1 MLHGLTGRR
10 TYGVLPFQHGLGIDE
25 EDGLRVSLRGAVRES
40 VVAPPVG
47 DDVLRVAVC
56 AVPLMSNFTDVDAL
70 AAEPGVVVR
79 FVDRAEELVDAD
91 LVVVPGTRGT
101 VRALRW
107 LRERGLADALARRA
121 AEGRPVLGICGGFQV
136 LGEHIEDDVESRE
149 GSVAGLGLLP
159 VRVRFARE
167 KTLARPVGEALGE
180 PVEGYEIHHGVAEV
194 AGGEAFLDGCRVGE
208 MWGTHWHGSL
218 ESDGFRR
225 RFLAGWRGRPA
236 PLRPRARTSFAALRE
251 EQLDLLGD
259 LIEEHAD
266 TDALLSLI
274 EKGAPAGLPFIAP
287 GAPVTGGPGTRPRPP
302 RPLPE
307 RSFECHHAP
316 RHQGGPVSTPYP
328 FTALVGQ
335 DDLRLAL
342 LLNAVSPAVGGVLVR
357 GEKGTAKSTAVRALS
372 ALLPEVPVVAGCRF
386 SLRPGRRRPELPR
399 RPARGGRRAARPAR
413 MVELP
418 VGASE
423 DRLVGALDIERA
435 LAEGVKAF
443 EPGLLADA
451 HRGILYVDEVNLLH
465 DHLVDL
471 LLDAAAMG
479 ASYVEREGVSVR
491 HAARFLLVGTMNPEE
506 GELRPQLLDR
516 FGLTVEVA
524 ASRETD
530 QRVEVVRRRLA
541 HDDDPEAFAGR
552 WADEEAALRDRVV
565 AARALLPQV
574 VLGDGALRQIAA
586 TCAAFEVDGMRA
598 DIVMARTATAL
609 AAWAGRTDVRSE
621 DVRQA
626 ALLALP
632 HRRRRNPFDAPGLD
646 EDKLDETLDEAR
658 EDDAPEPPGSPEPP
672 EGDDDPDGGPGGGG
686 GQPPADGGP
695 DSPGLPPQQSR
706 DQAEDRN
713 QGEGAGQED
722 APAPQAPAAGGPGEQ
737 GAVSAAEPFR
747 TRMLSVPGIG
757 EGAAGRRSRART
769 EHGRTTGSRRPRGAL
784 TKLHLAATV
793 QAAAPHQRARGRSG
807 TGLVVRR
814 DDLRQATREGRE
826 GNLVLFVVD
835 ASGSMAAR
843 QRMSAVKGAVLSLL
857 LDAYQRR
864 DKVGLVTF
872 RGSAAEVALPPTSSV
887 DAAAARLETLPTGGR
902 TPLAAGLLRAH
913 DVLRV
918 ERLRDAARR
927 PLLVVVTDGR
937 ATGGVEPVA
946 QAGRAARLFAADGV
960 ASVVVD
966 CESGYVRLGLAGQ
979 LAGELGGTA
988 VTLDELRADSIAG
1001 LVKDVQGHG
1010 NHSRKAA

>member
-1 MLHGLTGRR
+1 M
-10 TYGVLPFQHGLGIDE
+10 
-25 EDGLRVSLRGAVRES
+25 
-40 VVAPPVG
+40 
-47 DDVLRVAVC
+47 
-56 AVPLMSNFTDVDAL
+56 
-70 AAEPGVVVR
+70 
-79 FVDRAEELVDAD
+79 
-91 LVVVPGTRGT
+91 
-101 VRALRW
+101 
-107 LRERGLADALARRA
+107 
-121 AEGRPVLGICGGFQV
+121 
-136 LGEHIEDDVESRE
+136 
-149 GSVAGLGLLP
+149 
-159 VRVRFARE
+159 
-167 KTLARPVGEALGE
+167 
-180 PVEGYEIHHGVAEV
+180 
-194 AGGEAFLDGCRVGE
+194 
-208 MWGTHWHGSL
+208 
-218 ESDGFRR
+218 
-225 RFLAGWRGRPA
+225 
-236 PLRPRARTSFAALRE
+236 
-251 EQLDLLGD
+251 
-259 LIEEHAD
+259 
-266 TDALLSLI
+266 
-274 EKGAPAGLPFIAP
+274 
-287 GAPVTGGPGTRPRPP
+287 
-302 RPLPE
+302 
-307 RSFECHHAP
+307 
-316 RHQGGPVSTPYP
+316 STPYP
-328 FTALVGQ
+328 FTAIVGQ
-335 DDLRLAL
+335 DDLRLGL

-357 GEKGTAKSTAVRALS
+357 GEKGTAKSTAVRALA
-372 ALLPEVPVVAGCRF
+372 ALMPEVPVVAGCRF
-386 SLRPGRRRPELPR
+386 SCD
-399 RPARGGRRAARPAR
+399 PASPDPACPDGPHEAGTGVSRDAR

-541 HDDDPEAFAGR
+541 YDDDPAGFAAE
-552 WADEEAALRDRVV
+552 WADEEGALRARIV
-565 AARALLPQV
+565 AARALLPEV
-574 VLGDGALRQIAA
+574 RLGDGALRQIAA

-598 DIVMARTATAL
+598 DIVMARTAAAL
-609 AAWAGRTDVRSE
+609 AAWAGRTDVLAE

-646 EDKLDETLDEAR
+646 EDKLDDTLEQNSG
-658 EDDAPEPPGSPEPP
+658 E
-672 EGDDDPDGGPGGGG
+672 DDDPDPDGPGGGG
-686 GQPPADGGP
+686 RPPQGDGP
-695 DSPGLPPQQSR
+695 DTPPQPEGEAGDTPAQTVPEQGQGQQSS
-706 DQAEDRN
+706 
-713 QGEGAGQED
+713 
-722 APAPQAPAAGGPGEQ
+722 GGGEQ
-737 GAVSAAEPFR
+737 QPVRAGEPFR
-747 TRMLSVPGIG
+747 TKMLSVPGLG

-769 EHGRTTGSRRPRGAL
+769 EHGRTTGARRPQGAL

-793 QAAAPHQRARGRSG
+793 HAAAPHQRARGRSG
-807 TGLVVRR
+807 RGLVVRR

-864 DKVGLVTF
+864 DKVGLITF
-872 RGSAAEVALPPTSSV
+872 RGKDAEVVLPPTSSV
-887 DAAAARLETLPTGGR
+887 DAAAARLEMLPTGGR
-902 TPLAAGLLRAH
+902 TPVAAGLLKAH

-918 ERLRDAARR
+918 ERLRDPSRR

-937 ATGGVEPVA
+937 ATGGPEPVA
-946 QAGRAARLFAADGV
+946 LASRAARLHEVEGT

-966 CESGYVRLGLAGQ
+966 CESGPVRLGLAGS
-979 LAGELGGTA
+979 LARDLGGTA
-988 VTLDELRADSIAG
+988 VTLDDLRADSIAG
-1001 LVKDVQGHG
+1001 LVKDVQGT
-1010 NHSRKAA
+1010 SRRAA

>member
-1 MLHGLTGRR
+1 M
-10 TYGVLPFQHGLGIDE
+10 
-25 EDGLRVSLRGAVRES
+25 
-40 VVAPPVG
+40 
-47 DDVLRVAVC
+47 
-56 AVPLMSNFTDVDAL
+56 
-70 AAEPGVVVR
+70 
-79 FVDRAEELVDAD
+79 
-91 LVVVPGTRGT
+91 
-101 VRALRW
+101 
-107 LRERGLADALARRA
+107 
-121 AEGRPVLGICGGFQV
+121 
-136 LGEHIEDDVESRE
+136 
-149 GSVAGLGLLP
+149 
-159 VRVRFARE
+159 
-167 KTLARPVGEALGE
+167 
-180 PVEGYEIHHGVAEV
+180 
-194 AGGEAFLDGCRVGE
+194 
-208 MWGTHWHGSL
+208 
-218 ESDGFRR
+218 
-225 RFLAGWRGRPA
+225 
-236 PLRPRARTSFAALRE
+236 
-251 EQLDLLGD
+251 
-259 LIEEHAD
+259 
-266 TDALLSLI
+266 
-274 EKGAPAGLPFIAP
+274 
-287 GAPVTGGPGTRPRPP
+287 
-302 RPLPE
+302 
-307 RSFECHHAP
+307 
-316 RHQGGPVSTPYP
+316 
-328 FTALVGQ
+328 
-335 DDLRLAL
+335 RLAL

-372 ALLPEVPVVAGCRF
+372 ALLPEVPVVPGCRF
-386 SLRPGRRRPELPR
+386 SCDPASPDPGCPDGPHET
-399 RPARGGRRAARPAR
+399 GGGAERPAR

-435 LAEGVKAF
+435 LSEGVKAF
-443 EPGLLADA
+443 EPGLLAEA

-524 ASRETD
+524 ASREPD
-530 QRVEVVRRRLA
+530 QRVEVVKRRLA
-541 HDDDPEAFAGR
+541 YDDDPAAFAAR
-552 WADEEAALRDRVV
+552 WADEEAAVRARIV
-565 AARALLPQV
+565 AARELLPSV
-574 VLGDGALRQIAA
+574 RLGDGALRQIAA

-609 AAWAGRTDVRSE
+609 AAWAGRTDVLAE

-646 EDKLDETLDEAR
+646 EDKLDETLEEFGGSDDE
-658 EDDAPEPPGSPEPP
+658 
-672 EGDDDPDGGPGGGG
+672 DPDPDPGPDGPGGGG
-686 GQPPADGGP
+686 GQPEPDDAPQGDG
-695 DSPGLPPQQSR
+695 DSAARPEAGENGQPQPS
-706 DQAEDRN
+706 
-713 QGEGAGQED
+713 GAG
-722 APAPQAPAAGGPGEQ
+722 EQ
-737 GAVSAAEPFR
+737 SAVRASEPFR
-747 TRMLSVPGIG
+747 TKVLSVPGIG

-769 EHGRTTGSRRPRGAL
+769 EHGRTTGARRPRGAL

-807 TGLVVRR
+807 PGLVVRR

-872 RGSAAEVALPPTSSV
+872 RGTGADVALPPTSSV

-918 ERLRDAARR
+918 ERLRDPARR
-927 PLLVVVTDGR
+927 PLVVLVTDGR
-937 ATGGVEPVA
+937 ATGGPEPVA
-946 QAGRAARLFAADGV
+946 LAGRAARLFAADGV

-966 CESGYVRLGLAGQ
+966 CESGPVRLGLAGQ

-1001 LVKDVQGHG
+1001 LVKDVQ
-1010 NHSRKAA
+1010 RRAA

>member
-1 MLHGLTGRR
+1 M
-10 TYGVLPFQHGLGIDE
+10 
-25 EDGLRVSLRGAVRES
+25 
-40 VVAPPVG
+40 
-47 DDVLRVAVC
+47 
-56 AVPLMSNFTDVDAL
+56 
-70 AAEPGVVVR
+70 
-79 FVDRAEELVDAD
+79 
-91 LVVVPGTRGT
+91 
-101 VRALRW
+101 
-107 LRERGLADALARRA
+107 
-121 AEGRPVLGICGGFQV
+121 
-136 LGEHIEDDVESRE
+136 
-149 GSVAGLGLLP
+149 
-159 VRVRFARE
+159 
-167 KTLARPVGEALGE
+167 
-180 PVEGYEIHHGVAEV
+180 
-194 AGGEAFLDGCRVGE
+194 
-208 MWGTHWHGSL
+208 
-218 ESDGFRR
+218 
-225 RFLAGWRGRPA
+225 
-236 PLRPRARTSFAALRE
+236 
-251 EQLDLLGD
+251 
-259 LIEEHAD
+259 
-266 TDALLSLI
+266 
-274 EKGAPAGLPFIAP
+274 
-287 GAPVTGGPGTRPRPP
+287 
-302 RPLPE
+302 
-307 RSFECHHAP
+307 
-316 RHQGGPVSTPYP
+316 STPFP
-328 FTALVGQ
+328 FTAVVGQ

-372 ALLPEVPVVAGCRF
+372 ALLPAVDVVAGCRF
-386 SLRPGRRRPELPR
+386 SCDPAAPDPACPDGPHNPPGAFES
-399 RPARGGRRAARPAR
+399 RPAR

-524 ASRETD
+524 ASREPD

-541 HDDDPEAFAGR
+541 YDDDPAGFATR
-552 WADEEAALRDRVV
+552 WAGEEAAVRQRIV
-565 AARALLPQV
+565 AARELLPSV
-574 VLGDGALRQIAA
+574 RLGDGALRQIAA

-609 AAWAGRTDVRSE
+609 AAWAGRTEVLAE

-646 EDKLDETLDEAR
+646 EDRLDQTLEEFSGEDES
-658 EDDAPEPPGSPEPP
+658 E
-672 EGDDDPDGGPGGGG
+672 DDPDPDGPGGGG
-686 GQPPADGGP
+686 GQPRPDEGPQGDGGTDGAARP
-695 DSPGLPPQQSR
+695 E
-706 DQAEDRN
+706 A
-713 QGEGAGQED
+713 GEGDGVPRQAGGGQ
-722 APAPQAPAAGGPGEQ
+722 QAP
-737 GAVSAAEPFR
+737 VRAAEPFR
-747 TRMLSVPGIG
+747 TKVLSVPGIG

-769 EHGRTTGSRRPRGAL
+769 EHGRTTGARRPRGAL

-807 TGLVVRR
+807 PGLVIRR

-843 QRMSAVKGAVLSLL
+843 QRMTAVKGAVLSLL

-872 RGSAAEVALPPTSSV
+872 RGSAADVALPPTSSV
-887 DAAAARLETLPTGGR
+887 DAAAARLESLPTGGR
-902 TPLAAGLLRAH
+902 TPLAAGLLKAH

-918 ERLRDAARR
+918 ERLRDPARR
-927 PLLVVVTDGR
+927 ALVVLVTDGR
-937 ATGGVEPVA
+937 ATGGPEPVA
-946 QAGRAARLFAADGV
+946 LAGRAARLFAADGV

-966 CESGYVRLGLAGQ
+966 CESGPVRLGLAGQ

-1001 LVKDVQGHG
+1001 LVKDVQGR
-1010 NHSRKAA
+1010 SRRAA

>member
-1 MLHGLTGRR
+1 M
-10 TYGVLPFQHGLGIDE
+10 
-25 EDGLRVSLRGAVRES
+25 
-40 VVAPPVG
+40 
-47 DDVLRVAVC
+47 
-56 AVPLMSNFTDVDAL
+56 
-70 AAEPGVVVR
+70 
-79 FVDRAEELVDAD
+79 
-91 LVVVPGTRGT
+91 
-101 VRALRW
+101 
-107 LRERGLADALARRA
+107 
-121 AEGRPVLGICGGFQV
+121 
-136 LGEHIEDDVESRE
+136 
-149 GSVAGLGLLP
+149 
-159 VRVRFARE
+159 
-167 KTLARPVGEALGE
+167 
-180 PVEGYEIHHGVAEV
+180 
-194 AGGEAFLDGCRVGE
+194 
-208 MWGTHWHGSL
+208 
-218 ESDGFRR
+218 
-225 RFLAGWRGRPA
+225 
-236 PLRPRARTSFAALRE
+236 
-251 EQLDLLGD
+251 
-259 LIEEHAD
+259 
-266 TDALLSLI
+266 
-274 EKGAPAGLPFIAP
+274 
-287 GAPVTGGPGTRPRPP
+287 
-302 RPLPE
+302 
-307 RSFECHHAP
+307 
-316 RHQGGPVSTPYP
+316 STPYP
-328 FTALVGQ
+328 FTAVVGQ
-335 DDLRLAL
+335 TDLRLAL

-372 ALLPEVPVVAGCRF
+372 ALLPQVEVVPGCRF
-386 SLRPGRRRPELPR
+386 SCAPVAPDPDCPDGPHGGGPG
-399 RPARGGRRAARPAR
+399 GARPAR

-465 DHLVDL
+465 DHLVDV

-524 ASRETD
+524 ASREPA

-541 HDDDPEAFAGR
+541 YEDDPAGFAAR
-552 WADEEAALRDRVV
+552 WSGDESEVRARVV

-574 VLGDGALRQIAA
+574 RLGDNALLQIAA

-609 AAWAGRTDVRSE
+609 AAWAGRTTVLKE

-646 EDKLDETLDEAR
+646 EDKLDEILDRFPDE
-658 EDDAPEPPGSPEPP
+658 EPQDEPDPEPEPDPGTDPEP
-672 EGDDDPDGGPGGGG
+672 DPDGGPENPQGPDDGGGPDGGGG
-686 GQPPADGGP
+686 VPPQGGGPQDAQPPAEP
-695 DSPGLPPQQSR
+695 
-706 DQAEDRN
+706 AEAPAEAP
-713 QGEGAGQED
+713 EGAPQS
-722 APAPQAPAAGGPGEQ
+722 PAQDAGGPEQ
-737 GAVSAAEPFR
+737 AAVRAAEPFR
-747 TRMLSVPGIG
+747 TKMLSVPGLG

-769 EHGRTTGSRRPRGAL
+769 AHGRTTGAQRPRGQL

-793 QAAAPHQRARGRSG
+793 HAAAPHQKARGRAG
-807 TGLVVRR
+807 RGLVIRK

-872 RGSAAEVALPPTSSV
+872 RGAAAELALPPTSSV
-887 DAAAARLETLPTGGR
+887 DAAAARLEKLPTGGR
-902 TPLAAGLLRAH
+902 TPLGSGLLKARE
-913 DVLRV
+913 VLRI
-918 ERLRDAARR
+918 ERLRDPSRR

-937 ATGGVEPVA
+937 ATSAGAVGGDPRELTA
-946 QAGRAARLFAADGV
+946 RSARLLAADGV
-960 ASVVVD
+960 TSVVVD
-966 CESGYVRLGLAGQ
+966 CESGPVRLGLAGV
-979 LAGELGGTA
+979 LAADLGGPA
-988 VTLDELRADSIAG
+988 VTLDGLRADSLAG
-1001 LVKDVQGHG
+1001 LVKDVRTAVTTPATHTT
-1010 NHSRKAA
+1010 RRAA

>member
-1 MLHGLTGRR
+1 MT
-10 TYGVLPFQHGLGIDE
+10 TPF
-25 EDGLRVSLRGAVRES
+25 
-40 VVAPPVG
+40 
-47 DDVLRVAVC
+47 
-56 AVPLMSNFTDVDAL
+56 
-70 AAEPGVVVR
+70 
-79 FVDRAEELVDAD
+79 
-91 LVVVPGTRGT
+91 
-101 VRALRW
+101 
-107 LRERGLADALARRA
+107 
-121 AEGRPVLGICGGFQV
+121 
-136 LGEHIEDDVESRE
+136 
-149 GSVAGLGLLP
+149 
-159 VRVRFARE
+159 
-167 KTLARPVGEALGE
+167 
-180 PVEGYEIHHGVAEV
+180 
-194 AGGEAFLDGCRVGE
+194 
-208 MWGTHWHGSL
+208 
-218 ESDGFRR
+218 
-225 RFLAGWRGRPA
+225 
-236 PLRPRARTSFAALRE
+236 
-251 EQLDLLGD
+251 
-259 LIEEHAD
+259 
-266 TDALLSLI
+266 
-274 EKGAPAGLPFIAP
+274 
-287 GAPVTGGPGTRPRPP
+287 
-302 RPLPE
+302 
-307 RSFECHHAP
+307 
-316 RHQGGPVSTPYP
+316 P
-328 FTALVGQ
+328 FTAVVGQ

-372 ALLPEVPVVAGCRF
+372 ALLPEVAVVPGCRF
-386 SLRPGRRRPELPR
+386 SCDPAAPDPACPDGPHERGPGVE
-399 RPARGGRRAARPAR
+399 RPAR

-479 ASYVEREGVSVR
+479 SSYVEREGVSVR

-516 FGLTVEVA
+516 FGLTVEVT
-524 ASRETD
+524 ASREPD

-541 HDDDPEAFAGR
+541 YDDDPDGFAAR
-552 WADEEAALRDRVV
+552 WAAEEAAVRQRIA
-565 AARALLPQV
+565 AARELLPQV
-574 VLGDGALRQIAA
+574 RLGDGALRQIAA

-609 AAWAGRTDVRSE
+609 AAWAGRTDVLAE

-646 EDKLDETLDEAR
+646 EDKLDETLERSAGQDG
-658 EDDAPEPPGSPEPP
+658 DGD
-672 EGDDDPDGGPGGGG
+672 GDDDPGPGGPGGGG
-686 GQPPADGGP
+686 RPEPEDGPQGGGDTAARPEDGEGGQPQPSGAP
-695 DSPGLPPQQSR
+695 EQSPVR
-706 DQAEDRN
+706 
-713 QGEGAGQED
+713 
-722 APAPQAPAAGGPGEQ
+722 
-737 GAVSAAEPFR
+737 AAEPFR
-747 TRMLSVPGIG
+747 AKALSVPGIG

-769 EHGRTTGSRRPRGAL
+769 EHGRTTGARRPRGTL

-793 QAAAPHQRARGRSG
+793 RAAAPHQRARGRSG
-807 TGLVVRR
+807 PGLVIRR
-814 DDLRQATREGRE
+814 DDLRQAVREGRE

-872 RGSAAEVALPPTSSV
+872 RGAGAEVALPPTSSV
-887 DAAAARLETLPTGGR
+887 DAAAARLESLPTGGR
-902 TPLAAGLLRAH
+902 TPLAAGLLKAH
-913 DVLRV
+913 EVLRV
-918 ERLRDAARR
+918 ERLRDPARR
-927 PLLVVVTDGR
+927 ALLVVVTDGR
-937 ATGGVEPVA
+937 ATGGPEPVA
-946 QAGRAARLFAADGV
+946 LAGRAARLFAAESV

-966 CESGYVRLGLAGQ
+966 CESGPVRLGLAGR

-1001 LVKDVQGHG
+1001 LVRDVRET
-1010 NHSRKAA
+1010 SRRAA

>member
-1 MLHGLTGRR
+1 M
-10 TYGVLPFQHGLGIDE
+10 
-25 EDGLRVSLRGAVRES
+25 
-40 VVAPPVG
+40 
-47 DDVLRVAVC
+47 
-56 AVPLMSNFTDVDAL
+56 
-70 AAEPGVVVR
+70 
-79 FVDRAEELVDAD
+79 
-91 LVVVPGTRGT
+91 
-101 VRALRW
+101 
-107 LRERGLADALARRA
+107 
-121 AEGRPVLGICGGFQV
+121 
-136 LGEHIEDDVESRE
+136 
-149 GSVAGLGLLP
+149 
-159 VRVRFARE
+159 
-167 KTLARPVGEALGE
+167 
-180 PVEGYEIHHGVAEV
+180 
-194 AGGEAFLDGCRVGE
+194 
-208 MWGTHWHGSL
+208 
-218 ESDGFRR
+218 
-225 RFLAGWRGRPA
+225 
-236 PLRPRARTSFAALRE
+236 
-251 EQLDLLGD
+251 
-259 LIEEHAD
+259 
-266 TDALLSLI
+266 
-274 EKGAPAGLPFIAP
+274 
-287 GAPVTGGPGTRPRPP
+287 
-302 RPLPE
+302 
-307 RSFECHHAP
+307 
-316 RHQGGPVSTPYP
+316 STPFP
-328 FTALVGQ
+328 FTAVVGQ

-372 ALLPEVPVVAGCRF
+372 VLMPTLNVVAGCRF
-386 SLRPGRRRPELPR
+386 SCDPDSPDPACPDGPHEPGAFET
-399 RPARGGRRAARPAR
+399 RPART
-413 MVELP
+413 VELP

-524 ASRETD
+524 ASREPD

-541 HDDDPEAFAGR
+541 YDDDPAAFAAR
-552 WADEEAALRDRVV
+552 WADEEAAVRARIV
-565 AARALLPQV
+565 AARALLPSV
-574 VLGDGALRQIAA
+574 RLGDGALRQIAA

-609 AAWAGRTDVRSE
+609 AAWAGRKDVLAE

-646 EDKLDETLDEAR
+646 EDKLDDTLEQFGGQ
-658 EDDAPEPPGSPEPP
+658 DDTAPGRHDDLSDDDR
-672 EGDDDPDGGPGGGG
+672 GDDGPDDDGPGGGG
-686 GQPPADGGP
+686 GRPAPEAGPDGGDTGARP
-695 DSPGLPPQQSR
+695 
-706 DQAEDRN
+706 E
-713 QGEGAGQED
+713 AGQDGE
-722 APAPQAPAAGGPGEQ
+722 PQPS
-737 GAVSAAEPFR
+737 GASERSAVRAAEPFR
-747 TRMLSVPGIG
+747 TKVLSVPGIG

-769 EHGRTTGSRRPRGAL
+769 EHGRTTGARRPRGAL

-807 TGLVVRR
+807 PGLVVRR

-872 RGSAAEVALPPTSSV
+872 RGAGAELALPPTSSV
-887 DAAAARLETLPTGGR
+887 DAAAVRLESLPTGGR
-902 TPLAAGLLRAH
+902 TPLAAGLLKAH

-918 ERLRDAARR
+918 ERLRDPARR
-927 PLLVVVTDGR
+927 ALVVVVTDGR
-937 ATGGVEPVA
+937 ATGGPEPVA
-946 QAGRAARLFAADGV
+946 LAGRAARLFAADGV
-960 ASVVVD
+960 ACVVVD
-966 CESGYVRLGLAGQ
+966 CESGPVRLGLAGQ
-979 LAGELGGTA
+979 LAGELGGAA
-988 VTLDELRADSIAG
+988 VTLEELRADSIAG
-1001 LVKDVQGHG
+1001 LVKDVQGT
-1010 NHSRKAA
+1010 SRRAA

>member
-1 MLHGLTGRR
+1 MT
-10 TYGVLPFQHGLGIDE
+10 TPF
-25 EDGLRVSLRGAVRES
+25 
-40 VVAPPVG
+40 
-47 DDVLRVAVC
+47 
-56 AVPLMSNFTDVDAL
+56 
-70 AAEPGVVVR
+70 
-79 FVDRAEELVDAD
+79 
-91 LVVVPGTRGT
+91 
-101 VRALRW
+101 
-107 LRERGLADALARRA
+107 
-121 AEGRPVLGICGGFQV
+121 
-136 LGEHIEDDVESRE
+136 
-149 GSVAGLGLLP
+149 
-159 VRVRFARE
+159 
-167 KTLARPVGEALGE
+167 
-180 PVEGYEIHHGVAEV
+180 
-194 AGGEAFLDGCRVGE
+194 
-208 MWGTHWHGSL
+208 
-218 ESDGFRR
+218 
-225 RFLAGWRGRPA
+225 
-236 PLRPRARTSFAALRE
+236 
-251 EQLDLLGD
+251 
-259 LIEEHAD
+259 
-266 TDALLSLI
+266 
-274 EKGAPAGLPFIAP
+274 
-287 GAPVTGGPGTRPRPP
+287 
-302 RPLPE
+302 
-307 RSFECHHAP
+307 
-316 RHQGGPVSTPYP
+316 P
-328 FTALVGQ
+328 FTAVVGQ

-372 ALLPEVPVVAGCRF
+372 ALMPALDVVSGCRF
-386 SLRPGRRRPELPR
+386 SCDPAAPDPGCPDGPHETG
-399 RPARGGRRAARPAR
+399 ASETRPAR

-524 ASRETD
+524 ASREPD

-541 HDDDPEAFAGR
+541 YDDDPAGFSAR
-552 WADEEAALRDRVV
+552 WADEEAAVRERIT
-565 AARALLPQV
+565 AARELLPSV
-574 VLGDGALRQIAA
+574 RLGDGALRQIAA

-609 AAWAGRTDVRSE
+609 AAWAGRTDVLAE

-646 EDKLDETLDEAR
+646 EDRLDRTLEEFAGDDE
-658 EDDAPEPPGSPEPP
+658 DPEP
-672 EGDDDPDGGPGGGG
+672 DPDTDPDTDPGGPDDGGGG
-686 GQPPADGGP
+686 GGPAPDAGGP
-695 DSPGLPPQQSR
+695 DDAAGADAGAPPEAGAGGQPEDSPG
-706 DQAEDRN
+706 A
-713 QGEGAGQED
+713 GAGS
-722 APAPQAPAAGGPGEQ
+722 GERS
-737 GAVSAAEPFR
+737 AVRAAEPFR
-747 TRMLSVPGIG
+747 TKVLSVPGIG

-769 EHGRTTGSRRPRGAL
+769 EHGRTTGARRPRGAL

-793 QAAAPHQRARGRSG
+793 LAAAPHQRARGRSG
-807 TGLVVRR
+807 RGLVVRR

-826 GNLVLFVVD
+826 GNLVLFAVD

-887 DAAAARLETLPTGGR
+887 DAAAVRLESLPTGGR

-918 ERLRDAARR
+918 ERLRDPARR
-927 PLLVVVTDGR
+927 ALLVVVTDGR
-937 ATGGVEPVA
+937 ATGGPDPVA
-946 QAGRAARLFAADGV
+946 LAGRAARLFAAEGV

-966 CESGYVRLGLAGQ
+966 CESGPVRLGLAGR

-988 VTLDELRADSIAG
+988 VTLDELRAESIAG
-1001 LVKDVQGHG
+1001 LVRDVQGASVAPSAST
-1010 NHSRKAA
+1010 SRRAA

>member
-1 MLHGLTGRR
+1 MT
-10 TYGVLPFQHGLGIDE
+10 TPF
-25 EDGLRVSLRGAVRES
+25 
-40 VVAPPVG
+40 
-47 DDVLRVAVC
+47 
-56 AVPLMSNFTDVDAL
+56 
-70 AAEPGVVVR
+70 
-79 FVDRAEELVDAD
+79 
-91 LVVVPGTRGT
+91 
-101 VRALRW
+101 
-107 LRERGLADALARRA
+107 
-121 AEGRPVLGICGGFQV
+121 
-136 LGEHIEDDVESRE
+136 
-149 GSVAGLGLLP
+149 
-159 VRVRFARE
+159 
-167 KTLARPVGEALGE
+167 
-180 PVEGYEIHHGVAEV
+180 
-194 AGGEAFLDGCRVGE
+194 
-208 MWGTHWHGSL
+208 
-218 ESDGFRR
+218 
-225 RFLAGWRGRPA
+225 
-236 PLRPRARTSFAALRE
+236 
-251 EQLDLLGD
+251 
-259 LIEEHAD
+259 
-266 TDALLSLI
+266 
-274 EKGAPAGLPFIAP
+274 
-287 GAPVTGGPGTRPRPP
+287 
-302 RPLPE
+302 
-307 RSFECHHAP
+307 
-316 RHQGGPVSTPYP
+316 P
-328 FTALVGQ
+328 FTAVVGQ

-372 ALLPEVPVVAGCRF
+372 ALLPAVAVVPGCRF
-386 SLRPGRRRPELPR
+386 SCDPAAPDPACPDGPHEPG
-399 RPARGGRRAARPAR
+399 GGADRPAR

-524 ASRETD
+524 ASREPE

-541 HDDDPEAFAGR
+541 YDDDPDGFAAR
-552 WADEEAALRDRVV
+552 WAEEETAVRQRIV
-565 AARALLPQV
+565 AARRLLPGV
-574 VLGDGALRQIAA
+574 RLGDGALRQIAA

-609 AAWAGRTDVRSE
+609 AAWAGRTDVLAE

-646 EDKLDETLDEAR
+646 EDKLDDTLEQYA
-658 EDDAPEPPGSPEPP
+658 
-672 EGDDDPDGGPGGGG
+672 GDDDGGDDPDPDGPGGGG
-686 GQPPADGGP
+686 GGGP
-695 DSPGLPPQQSR
+695 RPDDGRQGGGDTAARPE
-706 DQAEDRN
+706 A
-713 QGEGAGQED
+713 GEGGE
-722 APAPQAPAAGGPGEQ
+722 PQASGAREQAAAP
-737 GAVSAAEPFR
+737 AAEPFR
-747 TRMLSVPGIG
+747 TRALSVPGIG

-769 EHGRTTGSRRPRGAL
+769 EHGRTTGARRPRGTL

-807 TGLVVRR
+807 PGLVIRR

-843 QRMSAVKGAVLSLL
+843 QRMGAVKGAVLSLL

-872 RGSAAEVALPPTSSV
+872 RGAAAEVALPPTSSV
-887 DAAAARLETLPTGGR
+887 DAAAARLGSLPTGGR

-913 DVLRV
+913 EVLRV
-918 ERLRDAARR
+918 ERLRDPARR
-927 PLLVVVTDGR
+927 ALVVVVTDGR
-937 ATGGVEPVA
+937 ATGGREPVA

-966 CESGYVRLGLAGQ
+966 CESGPVRLGLAGQ

-988 VTLDELRADSIAG
+988 VTLDGLRADSIAG
-1001 LVKDVQGHG
+1001 LVRDVQGTQRTPG
-1010 NHSRKAA
+1010 RAA

>member
-1 MLHGLTGRR
+1 MT
-10 TYGVLPFQHGLGIDE
+10 TPF
-25 EDGLRVSLRGAVRES
+25 
-40 VVAPPVG
+40 
-47 DDVLRVAVC
+47 
-56 AVPLMSNFTDVDAL
+56 
-70 AAEPGVVVR
+70 
-79 FVDRAEELVDAD
+79 
-91 LVVVPGTRGT
+91 
-101 VRALRW
+101 
-107 LRERGLADALARRA
+107 
-121 AEGRPVLGICGGFQV
+121 
-136 LGEHIEDDVESRE
+136 
-149 GSVAGLGLLP
+149 
-159 VRVRFARE
+159 
-167 KTLARPVGEALGE
+167 
-180 PVEGYEIHHGVAEV
+180 
-194 AGGEAFLDGCRVGE
+194 
-208 MWGTHWHGSL
+208 
-218 ESDGFRR
+218 
-225 RFLAGWRGRPA
+225 
-236 PLRPRARTSFAALRE
+236 
-251 EQLDLLGD
+251 
-259 LIEEHAD
+259 
-266 TDALLSLI
+266 
-274 EKGAPAGLPFIAP
+274 
-287 GAPVTGGPGTRPRPP
+287 
-302 RPLPE
+302 
-307 RSFECHHAP
+307 
-316 RHQGGPVSTPYP
+316 P
-328 FTALVGQ
+328 FTAVVGQ

-372 ALLPEVPVVAGCRF
+372 ALLPEVAVVPGCRF
-386 SLRPGRRRPELPR
+386 SCDPAAPDPSCPDGPHEPG
-399 RPARGGRRAARPAR
+399 AGTARPSR

-443 EPGLLADA
+443 EPGLLAGA

-524 ASRETD
+524 ASREPD

-541 HDDDPEAFAGR
+541 YDDDPAGFAAR
-552 WADEEAALRDRVV
+552 WAAEESSVRQRIV
-565 AARALLPQV
+565 AARELLPQV
-574 VLGDGALRQIAA
+574 RLGEGALRQIAA

-609 AAWAGRTDVRSE
+609 AAWAGRTDVLAE

-646 EDKLDETLDEAR
+646 EDKLDETLEQYSG
-658 EDDAPEPPGSPEPP
+658 DDGDA
-672 EGDDDPDGGPGGGG
+672 DDDPDPGGPGGGG
-686 GQPPADGGP
+686 GQPAP
-695 DSPGLPPQQSR
+695 DSGP
-706 DQAEDRN
+706 
-713 QGEGAGQED
+713 QGEGGGAAQPEAGEGGQ
-722 APAPQAPAAGGPGEQ
+722 PQPSGSGEQPAAR
-737 GAVSAAEPFR
+737 AAEPFR
-747 TRMLSVPGIG
+747 TKVLSVPGIG

-784 TKLHLAATV
+784 TRLHLAATV

-807 TGLVVRR
+807 PGLVIRR

-843 QRMSAVKGAVLSLL
+843 QRMGAVKGAVLSLL

-872 RGSAAEVALPPTSSV
+872 RGAGADVALPPTSSV
-887 DAAAARLETLPTGGR
+887 DAAAVRLESLPTGGR
-902 TPLAAGLLRAH
+902 TPLAAGLLKAH
-913 DVLRV
+913 EVLRV
-918 ERLRDAARR
+918 ERLRDPARR
-927 PLLVVVTDGR
+927 ALVVVVTDGR
-937 ATGGVEPVA
+937 ATGGPEPVA
-946 QAGRAARLFAADGV
+946 LAGRAARLFAAGGV

-966 CESGYVRLGLAGQ
+966 CESGPVRLGLAGQ

-1001 LVKDVQGHG
+1001 LVRDVQGT
-1010 NHSRKAA
+1010 SRRAA

>member
-1 MLHGLTGRR
+1 MT
-10 TYGVLPFQHGLGIDE
+10 TPF
-25 EDGLRVSLRGAVRES
+25 
-40 VVAPPVG
+40 
-47 DDVLRVAVC
+47 
-56 AVPLMSNFTDVDAL
+56 
-70 AAEPGVVVR
+70 
-79 FVDRAEELVDAD
+79 
-91 LVVVPGTRGT
+91 
-101 VRALRW
+101 
-107 LRERGLADALARRA
+107 
-121 AEGRPVLGICGGFQV
+121 
-136 LGEHIEDDVESRE
+136 
-149 GSVAGLGLLP
+149 
-159 VRVRFARE
+159 
-167 KTLARPVGEALGE
+167 
-180 PVEGYEIHHGVAEV
+180 
-194 AGGEAFLDGCRVGE
+194 
-208 MWGTHWHGSL
+208 
-218 ESDGFRR
+218 
-225 RFLAGWRGRPA
+225 
-236 PLRPRARTSFAALRE
+236 
-251 EQLDLLGD
+251 
-259 LIEEHAD
+259 
-266 TDALLSLI
+266 
-274 EKGAPAGLPFIAP
+274 
-287 GAPVTGGPGTRPRPP
+287 
-302 RPLPE
+302 
-307 RSFECHHAP
+307 
-316 RHQGGPVSTPYP
+316 P
-328 FTALVGQ
+328 FTAVVGQ

-372 ALLPEVPVVAGCRF
+372 ALLPAVAVVPGCRF
-386 SLRPGRRRPELPR
+386 SCD
-399 RPARGGRRAARPAR
+399 PAAPDPQCPDGPHEAGGGTERAAR

-491 HAARFLLVGTMNPEE
+491 HAAKFLLVGTMNPEE

-524 ASRETD
+524 ASREPD

-541 HDDDPEAFAGR
+541 YDDDPAAFAAK
-552 WADEEAALRDRVV
+552 WAQEEAAVRQRIV
-565 AARALLPQV
+565 AARELLPQV
-574 VLGDGALRQIAA
+574 RLGDAALRQIAA

-609 AAWAGRTDVRSE
+609 AAWAGRTDVLAE

-646 EDKLDETLDEAR
+646 EDKLDETLEQYSG
-658 EDDAPEPPGSPEPP
+658 DD
-672 EGDDDPDGGPGGGG
+672 GDDDPDPDGPGGGG
-686 GQPPADGGP
+686 QPAPDSGPQGDGGEAARPEAGEGGQP
-695 DSPGLPPQQSR
+695 
-706 DQAEDRN
+706 QAS
-713 QGEGAGQED
+713 GAG
-722 APAPQAPAAGGPGEQ
+722 EQ
-737 GAVSAAEPFR
+737 SAARATEPFR
-747 TRMLSVPGIG
+747 TKALTVPGIG

-769 EHGRTTGSRRPRGAL
+769 EHGRTTGARRPQGTL

-793 QAAAPHQRARGRSG
+793 QAAAPYQRARGRSG
-807 TGLVVRR
+807 PGLVVRR

-843 QRMSAVKGAVLSLL
+843 QRMGAVKGAVLSLL

-872 RGSAAEVALPPTSSV
+872 RGTSAEVALPPTSSV
-887 DAAAARLETLPTGGR
+887 DAAAARLESLPTGGR
-902 TPLAAGLLRAH
+902 TPLAAGLLKAH
-913 DVLRV
+913 EVLRV
-918 ERLRDAARR
+918 ERLRDPARR
-927 PLLVVVTDGR
+927 PLVVVVTDGR
-937 ATGGVEPVA
+937 ATGGPEPVLLA
-946 QAGRAARLFAADGV
+946 SRAAGLFAAEGA

-966 CESGYVRLGLAGQ
+966 CESGPVRLGLAGR
-979 LAGELGGTA
+979 LAADLGGTA

-1001 LVKDVQGHG
+1001 LVKGIQG
-1010 NHSRKAA
+1010 RRAA

>member
-1 MLHGLTGRR
+1 
-10 TYGVLPFQHGLGIDE
+10 
-25 EDGLRVSLRGAVRES
+25 
-40 VVAPPVG
+40 
-47 DDVLRVAVC
+47 
-56 AVPLMSNFTDVDAL
+56 MS
-70 AAEPGVVVR
+70 
-79 FVDRAEELVDAD
+79 
-91 LVVVPGTRGT
+91 TR
-101 VRALRW
+101 
-107 LRERGLADALARRA
+107 
-121 AEGRPVLGICGGFQV
+121 
-136 LGEHIEDDVESRE
+136 
-149 GSVAGLGLLP
+149 
-159 VRVRFARE
+159 
-167 KTLARPVGEALGE
+167 
-180 PVEGYEIHHGVAEV
+180 
-194 AGGEAFLDGCRVGE
+194 
-208 MWGTHWHGSL
+208 
-218 ESDGFRR
+218 
-225 RFLAGWRGRPA
+225 
-236 PLRPRARTSFAALRE
+236 
-251 EQLDLLGD
+251 
-259 LIEEHAD
+259 
-266 TDALLSLI
+266 
-274 EKGAPAGLPFIAP
+274 
-287 GAPVTGGPGTRPRPP
+287 
-302 RPLPE
+302 
-307 RSFECHHAP
+307 
-316 RHQGGPVSTPYP
+316 YP
-328 FTALVGQ
+328 FTAVVGM

-357 GEKGTAKSTAVRALS
+357 GEKGTAKSTAVRAL
-372 ALLPEVPVVAGCRF
+372 ADLLPEVAVVAGCRF
-386 SLRPGRRRPELPR
+386 SCDPAAPDAQCPDGPHESGPGT
-399 RPARGGRRAARPAR
+399 ARAAR

-435 LAEGVKAF
+435 LGEGVKAF

-465 DHLVDL
+465 DHLIDL

-479 ASYVEREGVSVR
+479 SSYVEREGVSVR

-524 ASRETD
+524 ASREPE

-541 HDDDPEAFAGR
+541 YDDDPAAFAAR
-552 WADEEAALRDRVV
+552 WADEEGALRERIV
-565 AARALLPQV
+565 AARELLPSV
-574 VLGDGALRQIAA
+574 SLGDAVLLQIAA

-609 AAWAGRTDVRSE
+609 AAWAGRTEVTSE

-646 EDKLDETLDEAR
+646 QDKLDETLEQFQD
-658 EDDAPEPPGSPEPP
+658 
-672 EGDDDPDGGPGGGG
+672 EGDDDPDPGPEGPGGGG
-686 GQPPADGGP
+686 GGGGVPPQGDSPESPAESPEPSESSDAVEPPA
-695 DSPGLPPQQSR
+695 S
-706 DQAEDRN
+706 
-713 QGEGAGQED
+713 
-722 APAPQAPAAGGPGEQ
+722 PAPSGPGERA
-737 GAVSAAEPFR
+737 AVKAAEPFR
-747 TRMLSVPGIG
+747 TKMLSVPGLG

-769 EHGRTTGSRRPRGAL
+769 DHGRTTGSRRPQGAL
-784 TKLHLAATV
+784 TKLHLTATV

-807 TGLVVRR
+807 RGLVVRR

-864 DKVGLVTF
+864 DKVGLITF
-872 RGSAAEVALPPTSSV
+872 RGKDAELALPPTSSV

-902 TPLAAGLLRAH
+902 TPLAAGLLKAH

-918 ERLRDAARR
+918 ERLRDPSRR

-937 ATGGVEPVA
+937 ATGGPEPVA
-946 QAGRAARLFAADGV
+946 LGARAARLHAAEGT

-966 CESGYVRLGLAGQ
+966 CESGMVRLGLAGE
-979 LAGELGGTA
+979 LARELGGTA

-1001 LVKDVQGHG
+1001 LVKDATGT
-1010 NHSRKAA
+1010 SRRAA

>member
-1 MLHGLTGRR
+1 M
-10 TYGVLPFQHGLGIDE
+10 
-25 EDGLRVSLRGAVRES
+25 
-40 VVAPPVG
+40 
-47 DDVLRVAVC
+47 
-56 AVPLMSNFTDVDAL
+56 
-70 AAEPGVVVR
+70 
-79 FVDRAEELVDAD
+79 
-91 LVVVPGTRGT
+91 
-101 VRALRW
+101 
-107 LRERGLADALARRA
+107 
-121 AEGRPVLGICGGFQV
+121 
-136 LGEHIEDDVESRE
+136 
-149 GSVAGLGLLP
+149 
-159 VRVRFARE
+159 
-167 KTLARPVGEALGE
+167 
-180 PVEGYEIHHGVAEV
+180 
-194 AGGEAFLDGCRVGE
+194 
-208 MWGTHWHGSL
+208 
-218 ESDGFRR
+218 
-225 RFLAGWRGRPA
+225 
-236 PLRPRARTSFAALRE
+236 
-251 EQLDLLGD
+251 
-259 LIEEHAD
+259 
-266 TDALLSLI
+266 
-274 EKGAPAGLPFIAP
+274 
-287 GAPVTGGPGTRPRPP
+287 
-302 RPLPE
+302 
-307 RSFECHHAP
+307 
-316 RHQGGPVSTPYP
+316 STPFP
-328 FTALVGQ
+328 FTAVVGQ

-357 GEKGTAKSTAVRALS
+357 GEKGTAKSTAVRALA
-372 ALLPEVPVVAGCRF
+372 ALMPALDVVSGCRF
-386 SLRPGRRRPELPR
+386 SCDPDSPDPACPDGPHEPGAFET
-399 RPARGGRRAARPAR
+399 RPAR

-524 ASRETD
+524 ASREPD
-530 QRVEVVRRRLA
+530 RRVEVVRRRLA
-541 HDDDPEAFAGR
+541 YDDDPAGFAER
-552 WADEEAALRDRVV
+552 WADEESAVRGRIV
-565 AARALLPQV
+565 AARKLLPSV
-574 VLGDGALRQIAA
+574 RLGDGALRQIAA

-609 AAWAGRTDVRSE
+609 AAWAGRTDVLAE

-632 HRRRRNPFDAPGLD
+632 HRRRRNPFDAPGID
-646 EDKLDETLDEAR
+646 EDKLDETLEEFGGQDDE
-658 EDDAPEPPGSPEPP
+658 DPDP
-672 EGDDDPDGGPGGGG
+672 DPDGPDGGDDGGDGGG
-686 GQPPADGGP
+686 DGGEP
-695 DSPGLPPQQSR
+695 PRSDGDGPRGDDTTAGSDAEGTARSPASPESGKDGEPQPAGS
-706 DQAEDRN
+706 
-713 QGEGAGQED
+713 GAGQ
-722 APAPQAPAAGGPGEQ
+722 QS
-737 GAVSAAEPFR
+737 AVRAAEPFR
-747 TRMLSVPGIG
+747 TKVLSVPGIG

-769 EHGRTTGSRRPRGAL
+769 EHGRTTGARRPRGAL

-793 QAAAPHQRARGRSG
+793 MAAAPHQRERGRTG
-807 TGLVVRR
+807 RGLVVRR

-864 DKVGLVTF
+864 DKVGLVSF
-872 RGSAAEVALPPTSSV
+872 RGAAADVALPPTSSV
-887 DAAAARLETLPTGGR
+887 DAAAVRLESLPTGGR
-902 TPLAAGLLRAH
+902 TPLAAGLLKAH

-918 ERLRDAARR
+918 ERLRDPARR
-927 PLLVVVTDGR
+927 ALVVVVTDGR
-937 ATGGVEPVA
+937 ATGGPEPVA
-946 QAGRAARLFAADGV
+946 LAGRAARLFAAEGI

-966 CESGYVRLGLAGQ
+966 CESGPVRLGLAGQ

-1001 LVKDVQGHG
+1001 LVRDVQGT
-1010 NHSRKAA
+1010 SRRAA

>member
-1 MLHGLTGRR
+1 M
-10 TYGVLPFQHGLGIDE
+10 
-25 EDGLRVSLRGAVRES
+25 
-40 VVAPPVG
+40 
-47 DDVLRVAVC
+47 
-56 AVPLMSNFTDVDAL
+56 
-70 AAEPGVVVR
+70 
-79 FVDRAEELVDAD
+79 
-91 LVVVPGTRGT
+91 
-101 VRALRW
+101 
-107 LRERGLADALARRA
+107 
-121 AEGRPVLGICGGFQV
+121 
-136 LGEHIEDDVESRE
+136 
-149 GSVAGLGLLP
+149 
-159 VRVRFARE
+159 
-167 KTLARPVGEALGE
+167 
-180 PVEGYEIHHGVAEV
+180 
-194 AGGEAFLDGCRVGE
+194 
-208 MWGTHWHGSL
+208 
-218 ESDGFRR
+218 
-225 RFLAGWRGRPA
+225 
-236 PLRPRARTSFAALRE
+236 
-251 EQLDLLGD
+251 
-259 LIEEHAD
+259 
-266 TDALLSLI
+266 
-274 EKGAPAGLPFIAP
+274 
-287 GAPVTGGPGTRPRPP
+287 
-302 RPLPE
+302 
-307 RSFECHHAP
+307 
-316 RHQGGPVSTPYP
+316 STPYP

-335 DDLRLAL
+335 DDLRLGL

-357 GEKGTAKSTAVRALS
+357 GEKGTAKSTAVRALA
-372 ALLPEVPVVAGCRF
+372 ALMPEVAVVAGCRF
-386 SLRPGRRRPELPR
+386 SCDPGAPD
-399 RPARGGRRAARPAR
+399 PACPDGPHEAGTGVSRAART
-413 MVELP
+413 VELP

-435 LAEGVKAF
+435 LSEGVKAF

-530 QRVEVVRRRLA
+530 LRVEVVRRRLA
-541 HDDDPEAFAGR
+541 YDDDPAGFAAR
-552 WADEEAALRDRVV
+552 WADEEAALRERIVS
-565 AARALLPQV
+565 ARALLPRV
-574 VLGDGALRQIAA
+574 VLGDGVLRQIAA

-609 AAWAGRTDVRSE
+609 AAWAGREEVVSD

-646 EDKLDETLDEAR
+646 EDKLDEALQDAADEQ
-658 EDDAPEPPGSPEPP
+658 
-672 EGDDDPDGGPGGGG
+672 GDDDPDPDGPGGGVPPQG
-686 GQPPADGGP
+686 GGPESDGGGS
-695 DSPGLPPQQSR
+695 DAGGSDDAGTDDGGADAPGRQDTGS
-706 DQAEDRN
+706 
-713 QGEGAGQED
+713 GD
-722 APAPQAPAAGGPGEQ
+722 APAPGGSGEQ
-737 GAVSAAEPFR
+737 QPVRAGEPFR
-747 TRMLSVPGIG
+747 TKVLSVPGLG

-769 EHGRTTGSRRPRGAL
+769 EHGRTTGSRRPEGAL

-807 TGLVVRR
+807 RGLVVRR

-843 QRMSAVKGAVLSLL
+843 QRMSAVKGAVMSLL

-872 RGSAAEVALPPTSSV
+872 RGKDAEVALPPTSSV
-887 DAAAARLETLPTGGR
+887 DAAAARLESLPTGGR
-902 TPLAAGLLRAH
+902 TPLAAGLLKAH

-918 ERLRDAARR
+918 ERLRDPSRR

-937 ATGGVEPVA
+937 ATGGVDPVA
-946 QAGRAARLFAADGV
+946 LAGRAGRLHASEGT

-966 CESGYVRLGLAGQ
+966 CESGFVRLGLAAQ
-979 LAGELGGTA
+979 LARDLGGSA
-988 VTLDELRADSIAG
+988 VTLDALRADSIAG
-1001 LVKDVQGHG
+1001 LVKDIT
-1010 NHSRKAA
+1010 AAGRAA